1 MDVFFCGTSVAG
13 GTLEYV
19 LPLRYFL
26 MFNVLTCQC
35 SMTFLW
41 LQRYYMSARS
51 SSPVYG
57 VAFDP
62 CQLFAVLDQSLHVLD
77 FSVFRDTPGIRN
89 PQYTLGWMPWWCWV
103 LLGQFHRCYFFVQ
116 FLSPGAMWCTHSAC
130 RMYSVCNGG
139 ECRVHL
145 FLFRPTCGSYTD
157 TLGFSWD
164 SNSSLCVS
172 ILQLCDGVMS
182 LWRANW
188 ATYHSPRGQWTD

>member
-1 MDVFFCGTSVAG
+1 MDVSFCGISVAG

-19 LPLRYFL
+19 LPLRHFL
-26 MFNVLTCQC
+26 MFDILTCQC
-35 SMTFLW
+35 SMIFLW

-103 LLGQFHRCYFFVQ
+103 LLGQFHRCYFFAQ
-116 FLSPGAMWCTHSAC
+116 FPSPAAMWCTHSTC
-130 RMYSVCNGG
+130 RMYSGCNEG
-139 ECRVHL
+139 ECRI
-145 FLFRPTCGSYTD
+145 CSCTD
-157 TLGFSWD
+157 PPVGVTLS
-164 SNSSLCVS
+164 
-172 ILQLCDGVMS
+172 
-182 LWRANW
+182 
-188 ATYHSPRGQWTD
+188 H